1 MYPEGHDILHSLYLE
16 SMIWRSYPDLEVMPE
31 SAMLTKSRINCPYH
45 ALLGYKAGSVAG
57 GNDFF
62 KYALMFI
69 SLFYALLNPETV
81 RKSRFTARDQE
92 LPCAASD
99 PGDGKCG
106 TTAGSVTGQFHKIA
120 FQILSGQTA
129 FF

>member
-45 ALLGYKAGSVAG
+45 ALLGYKAGCVAG

-69 SLFYALLNPETV
+69 SLFYALLSPEAA
-81 RKSRFTARDQE
+81 RKSGFTARDQYPVRSQRSGRTE
-92 LPCAASD
+92 SVGPLPDQLPVSSI
-99 PGDGKCG
+99 K
-106 TTAGSVTGQFHKIA
+106 
-120 FQILSGQTA
+120 
-129 FF
+129 